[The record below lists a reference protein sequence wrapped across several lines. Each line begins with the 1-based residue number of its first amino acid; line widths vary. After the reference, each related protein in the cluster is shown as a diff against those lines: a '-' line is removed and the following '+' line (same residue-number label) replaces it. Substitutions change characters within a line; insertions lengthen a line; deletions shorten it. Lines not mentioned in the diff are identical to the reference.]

1 MTLFTAAILA
11 LISGVAVAWYTY
23 FYKWRSTPY
32 WALAFLRF
40 GWIGML
46 FFALF
51 APEREEQVVIEQP
64 QLISL
69 RIDSSSSL
77 KSPVNGILEVLLDF
91 EKKAP
96 VKWVISDFN
105 SPKEGNDEL
114 PWVYVGDGHIDNQE
128 GPGPVASVLL
138 IANDLLSPPLIKNA
152 IVPERVE
159 VGTQFKYSVR
169 CSSQPNSV
177 KATFNGETRRAE
189 AATFTAPDRPGTFTL
204 QIAAEK
210 DGVVDAIEE
219 TVDVVP
225 YFNSIQIIYP
235 YPHPHVG
242 MVTRLAKELGFTYHL
257 LSWEEAKKQLKQLP
271 TVAIGGGE
279 AVFEQLDA
287 QLDKPILWLDS
298 SNDPPQGVA
307 VQLQTPEALVALG
320 APESYSITKRD
331 KKMVNVMRIGGNWN
345 GRGINWFQNS
355 LAYPETGVVFRSLMK
370 GLLRDARPDELRVS
384 GPTRLYQSQ
393 NGEWV
398 VSVVNNRAQAQP
410 AAVEMKVTRDG
421 EVIDIP
427 QVEPIEGNGYVFS
440 TAFSTE
446 GTFVVE
452 LDAKALDE
460 HYSWRRTLTVLPASI
475 EQHRPFN
482 TALWDR
488 YSKDEWW
495 RATDIG
501 TLRTALDQWELKGK
515 SMVRTKKTPQHTA
528 WWYWGAF
535 LCFAF
540 AEWVLRRRQGLS

>member
-1 MTLFTAAILA
+1 
-11 LISGVAVAWYTY
+11 
-23 FYKWRSTPY
+23 
-32 WALAFLRF
+32 
-40 GWIGML
+40 
-46 FFALF
+46 
-51 APEREEQVVIEQP
+51 
-64 QLISL
+64 
-69 RIDSSSSL
+69 
-77 KSPVNGILEVLLDF
+77 
-91 EKKAP
+91 
-96 VKWVISDFN
+96 
-105 SPKEGNDEL
+105 
-114 PWVYVGDGHIDNQE
+114 
-128 GPGPVASVLL
+128 
-138 IANDLLSPPLIKNA
+138 
-152 IVPERVE
+152 
-159 VGTQFKYSVR
+159 
-169 CSSQPNSV
+169 
-177 KATFNGETRRAE
+177 
-189 AATFTAPDRPGTFTL
+189 
-204 QIAAEK
+204 
-210 DGVVDAIEE
+210 
-219 TVDVVP
+219 
-225 YFNSIQIIYP
+225 
-235 YPHPHVG
+235 
-242 MVTRLAKELGFTYHL
+242 
-257 LSWEEAKKQLKQLP
+257 
-271 TVAIGGGE
+271 
-279 AVFEQLDA
+279 
-287 QLDKPILWLDS
+287 
-298 SNDPPQGVA
+298 
-307 VQLQTPEALVALG
+307 
-320 APESYSITKRD
+320 
-331 KKMVNVMRIGGNWN
+331 
-345 GRGINWFQNS
+345 
-355 LAYPETGVVFRSLMK
+355 
-370 GLLRDARPDELRVS
+370 LRDARPDELRVS

-540 AEWVLRRRQGLS
+540 TEWVLRRRQGLS